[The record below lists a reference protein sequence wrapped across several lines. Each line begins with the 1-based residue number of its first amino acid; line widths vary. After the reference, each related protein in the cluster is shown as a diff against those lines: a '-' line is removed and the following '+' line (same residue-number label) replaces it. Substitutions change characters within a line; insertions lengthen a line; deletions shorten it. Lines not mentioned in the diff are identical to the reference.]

1 MSTHVETTIRTH
13 LQANDAAQEMIEWAE
28 IVARLDADVPLMA
41 PRRRSKPSR
50 IWVVVAAAVVTVVL
64 VAALPL
70 LVRNPETPPSDTVVT
85 TTPVGPVLSSAGVI
99 GPGSWSVVATFPGEP
114 LPPERLAEMVTGVE
128 TWPGV
133 LDVSAVPD
141 QAAWRQFTGVVS
153 ECGDGARLSPCGAG
167 IVVLA
172 TTPWTRHTAERLET
186 EHGMET
192 LTALEVETA
201 FVEGY
206 IAAALER
213 TSPPALEFDPNAL
226 GVEQSLIGPVTEVD
240 GGTCDRDTCVVVVET
255 EVDGNVVVAGLS
267 DGLVL
272 DVSGGGTGFSAT
284 HLMIDG
290 FGRGGAIAELDAY
303 TELNAPIGPRRL
315 YVAAGLPLDAAVV
328 TLELADGTRVWQRP
342 VGGMALF
349 VDKFGSMPERFRD
362 YYDDGGAVDPD
373 ELDELGPAK
382 PLIVLDRNGAEI
394 MRIEDAGHGES
405 VVTDLRFDPE
415 AILRSIE
422 TPLPPTVGAGP
433 VVIPGL
439 GTLSWTESLAVPP
452 GFSQALEPGPLKL
465 RKAQV
470 GDTIL
475 MFEDSPLDFDDL
487 DKGVEGDNE
496 NRLLAS
502 SDNVNWAHVATIQS
516 GPRLQIAAGD
526 SFWVYGPGGR
536 GGPNIERFRDSAT
549 IWISSD
555 ADEWVPVD
563 ISFSQWHSIVFVGA
577 DAIYIR
583 GAGAGTD
590 TNHYWIGT
598 IER

>member
-1 MSTHVETTIRTH
+1 MSEFSQLRDYCSYLDEV
-13 LQANDAAQEMIEWAE
+13 QGE
-28 IVARLDADVPLMA
+28 IDLIDVIPPMRPIDGSPRELRGSRKWLVA
-41 PRRRSKPSR
+41 
-50 IWVVVAAAVVTVVL
+50 VAAGVVTVVL

-85 TTPVGPVLSSAGVI
+85 TTPTDPVPSSTGVL

-114 LPPERLAEMVTGVE
+114 LSRDQVADMVTQVE

-153 ECGDGARLSPCGAG
+153 ECGDGAGFSPCGAG

-172 TTPWTRHTAERLET
+172 TTPWTGHTAERLET
-186 EHGMET
+186 EFGMEAI
-192 LTALEVETA
+192 TALDEPTA
-201 FVEGY
+201 FWDGYVEM
-206 IAAALER
+206 LPS
-213 TSPPALEFDPNAL
+213 SPVTLSFDPTSL
-226 GVEQSLIGPVTEVD
+226 GIEVSTVERQGSRIAVEVD
-240 GGTCDRDTCVVVVET
+240 DVVVEK
-255 EVDGNVVVAGLS
+255 EVVRHS
-267 DGLVL
+267 DGLTF
-272 DVSGGGTGFSAT
+272 GGTGFVVND
-284 HLMIDG
+284 LLVDG
-290 FGRGGAIAELDAY
+290 FGSGGALAVLDAF
-303 TELNAPIGPRRL
+303 TELASPIGPRRI
-315 YVAAGLPLDAAVV
+315 YAVAGLPIDAAVV
-328 TLELADGTRVWQRP
+328 TLELADGTHVWQRP
-342 VGGMALF
+342 VGGIALF
-349 VDKFGSMPERFRD
+349 VDKIGSMPERFVD

-382 PLIVLDRNGAEI
+382 PLVVLDRNGAAI

-415 AILRSIE
+415 AISKSIE
-422 TPLPPTVGAGP
+422 TPFPPTVGAGP

-439 GTLSWTESLAVPP
+439 GTLTWTESLGVPP
-452 GFSQALEPGPLKL
+452 GFAQALQPGPLKL

-475 MFEDSPLDFDDL
+475 MFEDSPLDFNFDAL
-487 DKGVEGDNE
+487 EKGVEGDNE
-496 NRLLAS
+496 YRLLAS
-502 SDNVNWAHVATIQS
+502 SDNDNWAHVATIQA

-526 SFWVYGPGGR
+526 SYWVYGPEGL
-536 GGPNIERFRDSAT
+536 GGPNIERFRKSAT

-563 ISFSQWHSIVFVGA
+563 ISFTQWHSIVFVGA

-598 IER
+598 FHR

>member
-1 MSTHVETTIRTH
+1 
-13 LQANDAAQEMIEWAE
+13 
-28 IVARLDADVPLMA
+28 
-41 PRRRSKPSR
+41 
-50 IWVVVAAAVVTVVL
+50 
-64 VAALPL
+64 
-70 LVRNPETPPSDTVVT
+70 
-85 TTPVGPVLSSAGVI
+85 
-99 GPGSWSVVATFPGEP
+99 
-114 LPPERLAEMVTGVE
+114 
-128 TWPGV
+128 
-133 LDVSAVPD
+133 
-141 QAAWRQFTGVVS
+141 
-153 ECGDGARLSPCGAG
+153 
-167 IVVLA
+167 
-172 TTPWTRHTAERLET
+172 
-186 EHGMET
+186 MET
-192 LTALEVETA
+192 VTALEVEGA

-206 IAAALER
+206 IAAALDR
-213 TSPPALEFDPNAL
+213 TSPAALDFDPSGL
-226 GVEQSLIGPVTEVD
+226 GMEQTLAGPVAEGD
-240 GGTCDRDTCVVVVET
+240 GDTCDRDTCVVVIET
-255 EVDGNVVVAGLS
+255 ELDGHVFVAGLS
-267 DGLVL
+267 DSL
-272 DVSGGGTGFSAT
+272 DIDMSGGGTGFSARD
-284 HLMIDG
+284 LMIDG
-290 FGRGGAIAELDAY
+290 FGRGGAIAYLTAY
-303 TELNAPIGPRRL
+303 TEIDAAVGPRRL
-315 YVAAGLPLDAAVV
+315 YVVAGLPLDAAVI
-328 TLELADGTRVWQRP
+328 TTELVDGTRVWQRP
-342 VGGMALF
+342 VGGMSLF
-349 VDKFGSMPERFRD
+349 VDKIGSMPERFRD

-373 ELDELGPAK
+373 ELDELGPAGT
-382 PLIVLDRNGAEI
+382 LVVFDRNGAEI

-405 VVTDLRFDPE
+405 VVTDLRIDPE

-422 TPLPPTVGAGP
+422 TPFPPTVGAGP
-433 VVIPGL
+433 VVVPGL

-526 SFWVYGPGGR
+526 SFWVYGPEGR

-563 ISFSQWHSIVFVGA
+563 ISFSQSHSIVFVGA